1 MGACVNLLLL
11 SFYYEPDLSAGSFR
25 TAALVRALRA
35 RFSDEVRIHVITSMP
50 NRYAS
55 HTVSVTP
62 QEESGQL
69 RITRLS
75 LPPHR
80 GGMRA
85 QVQAFTHF
93 FFKSLRVA
101 RKEHYDAVF
110 ATSSRLFTGFLGAI
124 VARRQ
129 KAPLYF
135 DVRDLFVDTLGDI
148 MPRPLMRLMSPFLR
162 TIERFT
168 FKTAARVN
176 VVSEGFLPYCRER
189 FQLEHCDVFTNGI
202 DSLFLTPPETVE
214 KAPWA
219 ASGKKIVLYAGNM
232 GEGQGLEKI
241 IPPVAEALAV
251 THHFVLIGDGGR
263 REALLKVLE
272 DRRVENVSLLP
283 PVERKALVAAY
294 LQADI
299 LFLHLNDCQAFLKVL
314 PSKLFEYAAF
324 TKPIAAGV
332 AGYAEA
338 FIAQELPDVKLFK
351 PCDAE
356 RAVEAILNMP
366 SSIPSRRAFMAR
378 FARDNIMQH
387 LAESLFALSKK
398 EHAT

>member
-1 MGACVNLLLL
+1 MNLLLL
-11 SFYYEPDLSAGSFR
+11 SFYYDPDLSAGSFR
-25 TAALVRALRA
+25 TAALVRALKA
-35 RFSDEVRIHVITSMP
+35 RYSDNVHIHVITSMP

-55 HTVSVTP
+55 HTVSVAS
-62 QEESGQL
+62 EEDIDGL
-69 RITRLS
+69 RITRLT
-75 LPPHR
+75 LPAHR

-101 RKEHYDAVF
+101 RKENYDAVF

-129 KAPLYF
+129 KVPLYF

-148 MPRPLMRLMSPFLR
+148 LPRPLMRLMSPFLR

-176 VVSEGFLPYCRER
+176 VVSEGFLPYCREH

-214 KAPWA
+214 KASWA
-219 ASGKKIVLYAGNM
+219 TGGKKIILYAGNM

-241 IPPVAEALAV
+241 IPPMAVALAA

-263 REALLKVLE
+263 REALLNALE
-272 DRRVENVSLLP
+272 ARDVQNVSLLP

-332 AGYAEA
+332 AGFAEA
-338 FIAQELPDVKLFK
+338 FIARELPDVKVFT

-356 RAVEAILNMP
+356 HAVEVIRSMP
-366 SSIPSRRAFMAR
+366 SSIPPRGAFKAR
-378 FARDNIMQH
+378 FARESIMQR
-387 LAESLFALSKK
+387 LAEQLFALSKR
-398 EHAT
+398 EHAA